1 MERDGKRIPSDGEIL
16 RRFLAD
22 DPDDPDAFSLI
33 FDRYE
38 EPVSMYLTR
47 YFKLTHRAADV
58 AQETFI
64 RLYQFVER
72 HPGVW
77 PEDESIEPLVM
88 FMAARAAVDYIRRER
103 RLSVMDTKF
112 AIFSADE
119 SSWRESDASISA
131 IGIDVQRAL
140 AALPPSLQ
148 EVARLYFLEDL
159 SRADVAEMTEST
171 LDITRGKISRAR
183 HLLTRHLQ
191 H

>member
-119 SSWRESDASISA
+119 SSWRESDASILA

>member
-88 FMAARAAVDYIRRER
+88 FMAARAAVDYIRGER

-119 SSWRESDASISA
+119 SSWRESDASILA

>member
-88 FMAARAAVDYIRRER
+88 FMAARAAVDYIRGER

-119 SSWRESDASISA
+119 SSWRESDASILA

-183 HLLTRHLQ
+183 QLLTRHLQ